1 MLQQEAE
8 VRRERAKKRKKNAEF
23 KQKKEKRV
31 WNRRPRNDLPYRYFE
46 LSAATPAALIDLLA
60 KADDFVNLLLPP

>member
-8 VRRERAKKRKKNAEF
+8 VRREGAKERKKNSEF

-31 WNRRPRNDLPYRYFE
+31 WNRRPRSDLPYRYFE

-60 KADDFVNLLLPP
+60 KAEEFVNLLLPP